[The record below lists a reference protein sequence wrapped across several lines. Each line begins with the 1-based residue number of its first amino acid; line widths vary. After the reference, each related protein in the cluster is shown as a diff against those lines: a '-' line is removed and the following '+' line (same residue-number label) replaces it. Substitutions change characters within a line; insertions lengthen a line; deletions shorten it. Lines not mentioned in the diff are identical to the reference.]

1 MNTTGSTTGT
11 RFNPAFARR
20 RIARRMAQD
29 LVVVLVSLLAAYGL
43 AGRFLAPFTFGSFL
57 LTAALPVSLVYAGL
71 FLWRRHYAVLPRY
84 VAIGDFVDLFRS
96 CAILALVAFGS
107 ELVAPKGPKDASP
120 LLVPVL
126 FGFFVGSALC
136 GFRIVQRNFAW
147 KSKSTGGHRSRTL
160 VVGAGDAGE
169 ATIRELV
176 RMPDGGHEII
186 GLVDDSP
193 EKAHLLIHGRP
204 VLGTIEE
211 LPRLVVDHSID
222 EVLVA
227 MPSAS
232 GEVVRRVYDLCAPTK
247 ARVRTLPSVAAIAS
261 TPEAISRQYREI
273 EIEDLLRREPIRTD
287 LRTIAGYLSGEHV
300 MITGGGG
307 SIGSELARQIAR
319 LSPASLILV
328 GKGENSVYEI
338 EQELVQSAGMTPIAV
353 VADVR
358 DAVAMERVFA
368 EFRPTVVFH
377 AAAHKHVP
385 LMQRN
390 PYEAIRNNILG
401 TLNVGEL
408 AVRYGVK
415 KFILISTD
423 KAVKPS
429 SVMGATKR
437 VCEKIVAALANA
449 SETEFA
455 AVRFGNVLG
464 SRGSLIPMLK
474 AQIKRGGPVRITH
487 QEMTRFFMTIPE
499 AVQLVVQAGALGSR
513 GEVFV
518 LDMGEPVRINELALD
533 LVRMHG
539 LRPGVDIGIQY
550 TGMRPGEK
558 LHEELVYDAEDLIP
572 TIHPKIRMVGH
583 ARPGDINRLKADIA
597 RLLELA
603 DEDGPDRCRQTLME
617 MAWDKN
623 SVPLL

>member
-1 MNTTGSTTGT
+1 MKTKDPAKSP
-11 RFNPAFARR
+11 RLNPAHAGR
-20 RIARRMAQD
+20 RIARRLAQD
-29 LVVVLVSLLAAYGL
+29 LTIVLASLLAAYGL
-43 AGRFLAPFTFGSFL
+43 AGRFLPPFDLAGFVF
-57 LTAALPVSLVYAGL
+57 TAALPVSLVYSGL

-84 VAIGDFVDLFRS
+84 LAIGDFVDLFRS
-96 CAILALVAFGS
+96 CALLAVVAFVG
-107 ELVAPKGPKDASP
+107 ELLAPKGPSVASP

-126 FGFFVGSALC
+126 FGFLVGSALC
-136 GFRIVQRNFAW
+136 GFRIVQRNLAW
-147 KSKSTGGHRSRTL
+147 KPKSAGGLRSRTL

-169 ATIRELV
+169 ATVRELT
-176 RMPDGGHEII
+176 RLPNGDHEII

-193 EKAHLLIHGRP
+193 EKGNLLIHGRP
-204 VLGTIEE
+204 VLGTIED
-211 LPRLVVDHSID
+211 LPGLVRDHSID

-227 MPSAS
+227 MPSAR
-232 GEVVRRVYDLCAPTK
+232 GEVVRRVYDLCAPTET
-247 ARVRTLPSVAAIAS
+247 RVRTLPSVAAVAS
-261 TPEAISRQYREI
+261 APEAISRQFREI
-273 EIEDLLRREPIRTD
+273 EIEDLLRRDPIRTD

-368 EFRPTVVFH
+368 EYRPSVVFH

-401 TLNVGEL
+401 TLNVGEIS
-408 AVRYGVK
+408 VRYGVK

-429 SVMGATKR
+429 SVMGA
-437 VCEKIVAALANA
+437 IAQA

-558 LHEELVYDAEDLIP
+558 LHEELLYDAEDLVP
-572 TIHPKIRMVGH
+572 TSHPKIRMVGN
-583 ARPGDINRLKADIA
+583 ARPGDISRIKADVT
-597 RLLELA
+597 RLVELA
-603 DEDGPDRCRQTLME
+603 HEEDPDRCRQALME

-623 SVPLL
+623 SIPML